1 MAHGVVISSFSS
13 IFELEAVEN
22 TGSGLGNTCIPIYL
36 PRAYAAPKCAPTHSD
51 SWSGVNHTAKVVT
64 CLVVRTER
72 TFGKRRVQLGE
83 VVWWVEQS
91 IILRK
96 NLYYGHFHWFFSDLH
111 YQNLEFVIPNLFE
124 EQLSDT

>member
-1 MAHGVVISSFSS
+1 MQLRTKPPPTIAGP
-13 IFELEAVEN
+13 
-22 TGSGLGNTCIPIYL
+22 GST
-36 PRAYAAPKCAPTHSD
+36 T
-51 SWSGVNHTAKVVT
+51 TA
-64 CLVVRTER
+64 RTER
-72 TFGKRRVQLGE
+72 TFAKRRVQLGE
-83 VVWWVEQS
+83 VVCWVEQS

>member
-1 MAHGVVISSFSS
+1 M
-13 IFELEAVEN
+13 
-22 TGSGLGNTCIPIYL
+22 
-36 PRAYAAPKCAPTHSD
+36 
-51 SWSGVNHTAKVVT
+51 
-64 CLVVRTER
+64 VVRTEL

-83 VVWWVEQS
+83 VVCWVEQS